1 MLKKSAAAAGLFKW
15 ATSTDQCY
23 DIFKNVEPKRKMLED
38 LQKKSAQAQA
48 DLEATEKALN
58 QLTES
63 LGILNGKMKE
73 KKDELDELERLSLEM
88 TRKLNAASKLI
99 TGLGSE

>member
-1 MLKKSAAAAGLFKW
+1 MFKW

-48 DLEATEKALN
+48 DLAATEKAL
-58 QLTES
+58 E
-63 LGILNGKMKE
+63 
-73 KKDELDELERLSLEM
+73 
-88 TRKLNAASKLI
+88 
-99 TGLGSE
+99 